1 MNVTATIVPR
11 EHVSVTFS
19 YDDTSTNRSGVVVG
33 LPHSDTRRGYVAI
46 VFDPIRT
53 LHLSVGEE
61 VYAYTGQGTRSTL
74 TVGANWAPFP
84 DGALQFMFAYNQAV
98 RPLEF
103 GTERNTQAAV
113 RWNLSQR
120 SYVDVSYQVLRSDW
134 TSQRAEGAIFSTTMR
149 IFF

>member
-1 MNVTATIVPR
+1 MSVTA
-11 EHVSVTFS
+11 S
-19 YDDTSTNRSGVVVG
+19 YDDTSTTRSGVVVG
-33 LPHSDTRRGYVAI
+33 PPHSDTRRGYLAV

-53 LHLSVGEE
+53 LHLSLGEE
-61 VYAYTGQGTRSTL
+61 VYAYTGQRTRATF

-84 DGALQFMFAYNQAV
+84 DGTLQFIFAYNEAM

-120 SYVDVSYQVLRSDW
+120 SYIDVSYQVLRSEF
-134 TSQRAEGAIFSTTMR
+134 TTQRTQGAVFTTTMR